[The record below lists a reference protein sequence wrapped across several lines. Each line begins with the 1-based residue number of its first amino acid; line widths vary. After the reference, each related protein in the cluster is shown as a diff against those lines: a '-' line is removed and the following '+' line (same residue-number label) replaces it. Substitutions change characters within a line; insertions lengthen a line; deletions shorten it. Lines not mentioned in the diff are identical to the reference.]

1 MPAWQILC
9 PLCFASFIPFIAQD
23 PLSPG
28 DLDSHSSFA
37 YVPFCLGMLVF
48 NGPNETP
55 PTVLPLV
62 LGSPAQE
69 GLQPAGASPEE
80 AT

>member
-1 MPAWQILC
+1 MSAWQVFY
-9 PLCFASFIPFIAQD
+9 PLCFGSFIPFIAQD

-37 YVPFCLGMLVF
+37 CVPFCLGMLVS
-48 NGPNETP
+48 NGLNETP
-55 PTVLPLV
+55 PAVLPLA
-62 LGSPAQE
+62 LESPAQE
-69 GLQPAGASPEE
+69 GHQPVGASPEE